1 MKTQKII
8 PCLWFVAEA
17 GHIKQVTEYY
27 EKVFG
32 KNFSIESVTPLGE
45 TPGGNAE
52 ISELTIFGQK
62 YSFLCTAKEHHKLN
76 DAFSLTILCNDQNE
90 IDYYWNYFTAEGEP
104 SQCGW
109 CIDKYGLRWQIVPE
123 NMNKLMQRS
132 GATEVMMKQ
141 TKIVI
146 SEY

>member
-45 TPGGNAE
+45 TPGGN
-52 ISELTIFGQK
+52 IFPALPG
-62 YSFLCTAKEHHKLN
+62 
-76 DAFSLTILCNDQNE
+76 
-90 IDYYWNYFTAEGEP
+90 
-104 SQCGW
+104 SQ
-109 CIDKYGLRWQIVPE
+109 L
-123 NMNKLMQRS
+123 QRS
-132 GATEVMMKQ
+132 VFRHLQALTLLDQPQPVAQHLAGILVATRLHQGLDQLVLVVAQHHVARRHSTTSRLGCGVM
-141 TKIVI
+141 
-146 SEY
+146 